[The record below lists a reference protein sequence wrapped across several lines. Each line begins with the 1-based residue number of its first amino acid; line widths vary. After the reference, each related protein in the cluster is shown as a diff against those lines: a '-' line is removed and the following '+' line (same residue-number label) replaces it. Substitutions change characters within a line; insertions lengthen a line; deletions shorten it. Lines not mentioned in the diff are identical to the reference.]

1 MNLGAGGVCYSVTV
15 SKTFYWKEGRL
26 NASLNRDR
34 DGQQTVVEILSKIF
48 QFQSRHGYG
57 GGGRPGFG
65 MGASKTGEGLNKQ
78 LMRPLMTTLAPKTLG
93 KYQDASKYWRWVCS
107 CVAKSIAAQLQRKLL
122 INKSENKIAKKVKCE
137 RDLRDI
143 SKRVFALSK

>member
-1 MNLGAGGVCYSVTV
+1 MTV
-15 SKTFYWKEGRL
+15 SKIFYWKEGRL

-57 GGGRPGFG
+57 GGGRQGFG

-93 KYQDASKYWRWVCS
+93 KYQDASKYWR
-107 CVAKSIAAQLQRKLL
+107 R
-122 INKSENKIAKKVKCE
+122 E
-137 RDLRDI
+137 RDESACVWR
-143 SKRVFALSK
+143 KAMRLSCREATFNKQK